1 MIGSVNA
8 STMAESG
15 GLEPDDVR
23 IIRALQLDPRASY
36 AQIGAVLGLAE
47 STVRRRYL
55 CLRADGAIRV
65 AGVLD
70 PGALGQSRW
79 LVRLR
84 CRPGSVEAITA
95 GLARRDDVSWIAIG
109 AAGTEITCAVRSR
122 TTADR
127 DDLLGHRLP
136 RTAAVLDIS
145 AAVILRQFI
154 GGRGHYWA
162 ALSGA
167 LTPQEEAAL
176 GHAPFVESAVVAP
189 VPATLDA
196 TDDKL
201 LATLAVDGRA
211 PLSTLAAAANLT
223 PGRAARRLQALLER
237 RVVHIDV
244 EISPAALGLHTRAVL
259 LLRIHPAQLKAAGR
273 ALAHD
278 PAIPFAAATSGRD
291 NLQAVAHCRDL
302 DALYELVATRLGDL
316 PGLRSLELSPID
328 RQVKQAATRLVA
340 DGLVS

>member
-1 MIGSVNA
+1 MNA
-8 STMAESG
+8 STVAESG
-15 GLEPDDVR
+15 TLEPDDVR

-36 AQIGAVLGLAE
+36 AQIGAVLGLTE
-47 STVRRRYL
+47 GTVRRRYL
-55 CLRADGAIRV
+55 RLRADGVIHV

-84 CRPGSVEAITA
+84 CRPDSVGGIAT
-95 GLARRDDVSWIAIG
+95 GLARRDDVSWIAVG

-122 TTADR
+122 TTTDR
-127 DDLLGHRLP
+127 DDLIGRLLP
-136 RTAAVLDIS
+136 RTAAVLDIG
-145 AAVILRQFI
+145 AAVILHQFI

-162 ALSGA
+162 TLSGA

-176 GHAPFVESAVVAP
+176 GQAPFVESAAVAA

-196 TDDKL
+196 ADEKL

-223 PGRAARRLQALLER
+223 PGRAARRLQALVER

-244 EISPAALGLHTRAVL
+244 EIPPAALGLHTRAVL

-273 ALAHD
+273 ALAQD

-302 DALYELVATRLGDL
+302 EALYELATTRLGDL
-316 PGLRSLELSPID
+316 PGLRSLEVSPID
-328 RQVKQAATRLVA
+328 HQVKQAATRLIA
-340 DGLVS
+340 DRLVP